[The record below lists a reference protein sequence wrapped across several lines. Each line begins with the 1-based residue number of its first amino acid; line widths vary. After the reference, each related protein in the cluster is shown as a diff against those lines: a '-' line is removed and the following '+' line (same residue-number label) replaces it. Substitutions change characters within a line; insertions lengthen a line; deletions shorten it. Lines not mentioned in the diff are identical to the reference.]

1 MDFFSYILLCKG
13 EMNMILTILVCLAL
27 CPTILLIWLCTCI
40 IKTSQNT
47 QVIANVLTRPAA
59 PAPQPIKTEIIVRTP
74 TDEEKAELFERLSK
88 NL

>member
-1 MDFFSYILLCKG
+1 M
-13 EMNMILTILVCLAL
+13 ILVCLAL

-47 QVIANVLTRPAA
+47 QIIANVLTRPAA
-59 PAPQPIKTEIIVRTP
+59 PAPQPVKTEVIVRTP